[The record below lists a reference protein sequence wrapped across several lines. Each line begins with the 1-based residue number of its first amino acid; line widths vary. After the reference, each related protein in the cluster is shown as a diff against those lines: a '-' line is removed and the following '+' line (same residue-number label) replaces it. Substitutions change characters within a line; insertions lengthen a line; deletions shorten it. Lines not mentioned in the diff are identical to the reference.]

1 MPATKRQSITVI
13 HRAERPI
20 TWTGEDLVSKAFAE
34 RDAQALANALTQ
46 HPGCWQ
52 TELGLLDR
60 NEDVKKTGTLA
71 HFALRIGWV
80 DALPVLLSGGDP
92 LNHPDLDTQYSP
104 LGTAIANKE
113 TKAFE
118 WLLQK
123 SLSEAPGALHPLE
136 VLAAQSLNI
145 DAPLAIAQKLMD
157 AGYSPWHVNARGQ
170 EIPQICLR
178 QGQIQLAALLA
189 KQGHAQGCLFEDEL
203 VASWFVHLHEGEENH
218 HQELL
223 SALDKQGRAPS
234 MSTLAQRYQ
243 ELSDRDGLLTSQHHR
258 QMERL
263 EPLLLQR
270 AQMGVEIQDARHAS
284 DLLRKTTEHLPAY
297 WEPVLAILDQATL
310 KEDTHPVNRNQPRPR
325 I

>member
-34 RDAQALANALTQ
+34 RDAQALANALIQ
-46 HPGCWQ
+46 HPDCWQ

-60 NEDVKKTGTLA
+60 NEDVNKTGTLA
-71 HFALRIGWV
+71 HFALQIGWV
-80 DALPVLLSGGDP
+80 DALPVLLRGGDP
-92 LNHPDLDTQYSP
+92 LNHADLDTGYTP
-104 LGTAIANKE
+104 LGTSIAKKE

-123 SLSEAPGALHPLE
+123 SLGEAPGAVNPLE
-136 VLAAQSLNI
+136 VLAEQSPNL
-145 DAPLAIAQKLMD
+145 DAPLAIAQQLID
-157 AGYSPWHVNARGQ
+157 AGYNPWHINSRGQ
-170 EIPQICLR
+170 EIPQLCLR
-178 QGQIQLAALLA
+178 RGKIQLAALLA
-189 KQGHAQGCLFEDEL
+189 KQGHAQGCLFQDEM
-203 VASWFVHLHEGEENH
+203 VASWLVHMHEGEENH
-218 HQELL
+218 HREFLV
-223 SALDKQGRAPS
+223 ALEQQGRAPS
-234 MSTLAQRYQ
+234 ISVLAQRYQ
-243 ELSDRDGLLTSQHHR
+243 ELGDRDGLLTSQHHR

-263 EPLLLQR
+263 ETLLLQR

-310 KEDTHPVNRNQPRPR
+310 KEDTQPVNRNQPRPR